1 MNANIKAHTPPAISA
16 LLARL
21 RTSPKLVL
29 AFSVALAI
37 TLTMA
42 TFFWA
47 QAPQYHVVFSQVS
60 DEDGGAIISELSK
73 MNVPY
78 QFSREGG
85 AIMVPEAQVHEVR
98 LKLAQLGLPK
108 GGAVGFELLDQEKFG
123 ISQFSEQVNFQRA
136 LEGELARTIEAL
148 GPVRSARVH
157 LAIPKPSLFL
167 HEQTPPSAAVT
178 VHLNNGRTLDDSQVS
193 AITHL
198 IASAVPALNV
208 EQVTVVDQ
216 RGKLLT
222 QSGSQAVQTSQRQ
235 FTQAI
240 EADYQQRIQT
250 ILAPLVGSSNVRAQV
265 TAQLDFTT
273 QEQTNEQYQPN
284 SAPEKMAIRS
294 RQSSRAEQGNGQP
307 VGGVPGALSNQPPSP
322 VSLPINNP
330 PAKENKSGDKKE
342 SSSTATVLPAQPY
355 NNRHDDTTN
364 FELDRTLTHTRSNA
378 ARIERLSAAVV
389 VNFLPAKNGEAESVA
404 LSDAQVAQI
413 TALVKE
419 AMGFS
424 ATRGDSVNIVNSP
437 FSEQD
442 DAQRVPLWQEPALI
456 NLLISAGRYLLVA
469 LVAWL
474 LWRKAV
480 QPALQRHH
488 DVQQQRLAL
497 EQQARHE
504 QEHAAQRRAERDE
517 QQKSAQRVETEITAQ
532 QLRDLA
538 QQEPR
543 VIALVIRQWMNKE
556 RTPS

>member
-1 MNANIKAHTPPAISA
+1 M
-16 LLARL
+16 
-21 RTSPKLVL
+21 
-29 AFSVALAI
+29 
-37 TLTMA
+37 
-42 TFFWA
+42 
-47 QAPQYHVVFSQVS
+47 
-60 DEDGGAIISELSK
+60 
-73 MNVPY
+73 
-78 QFSREGG
+78 
-85 AIMVPEAQVHEVR
+85 
-98 LKLAQLGLPK
+98 
-108 GGAVGFELLDQEKFG
+108 
-123 ISQFSEQVNFQRA
+123 
-136 LEGELARTIEAL
+136 
-148 GPVRSARVH
+148 
-157 LAIPKPSLFL
+157 
-167 HEQTPPSAAVT
+167 
-178 VHLNNGRTLDDSQVS
+178 
-193 AITHL
+193 
-198 IASAVPALNV
+198 PALNV

-273 QEQTNEQYQPN
+273 LEQTNEQYQPN

-307 VGGVPGALSNQPPSP
+307 VGGVPGALSNQPPP

-330 PAKENKSGDKKE
+330 PAKESKSGDKKE

-355 NNRHDDTTN
+355 NNRHDDTTDV
-364 FELDRTLTHTRSNA
+364 ELDRSLTHTRSSA

-404 LSDAQVAQI
+404 LSDAQVVQI

-442 DAQRVPLWQEPALI
+442 DAPRMPLWQESALI

-488 DVQQQRLAL
+488 DVQQQQRLAL

-532 QLRDLA
+532 ELRDLA